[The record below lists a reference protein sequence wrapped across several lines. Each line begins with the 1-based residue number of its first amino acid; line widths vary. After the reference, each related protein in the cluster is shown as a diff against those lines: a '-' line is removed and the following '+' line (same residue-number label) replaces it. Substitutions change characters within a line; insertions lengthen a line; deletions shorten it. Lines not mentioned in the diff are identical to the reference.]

1 MLAWTLYF
9 IHGRIQLGTPSYRTF
24 ILGCRLDTY
33 LIFFLLRLFPSS
45 SSFLLS
51 SCRSALF
58 WHLPDIAI
66 IGCWKFTVPTIDTD
80 YKYSWWSSALPFQL
94 APRKKISTVLNAVHE
109 IEVNYHVSIL
119 ISSKWLFSTKLN
131 IGTFDVSN
139 LLWLQRFVQRW
150 QFCEEQVILPLF
162 STRRKKERQVSNNYS
177 NLVHHIID

>member
-1 MLAWTLYF
+1 MTVFVNFVTLLKFLIFYSCV
-9 IHGRIQLGTPSYRTF
+9 HPRGGHPSYYLTF
-24 ILGCRLDTY
+24 IFAVRSPQTHQ
-33 LIFFLLRLFPSS
+33 LLSPRSFPSS

-66 IGCWKFTVPTIDTD
+66 TGCRKFTVPTIDTD
-80 YKYSWWSSALPFQL
+80 YRYSRWSSALPFQL
-94 APRKKISTVLNAVHE
+94 VPRKKISTVLNAVHE
-109 IEVNYHVSIL
+109 MEVNYYVSIL

-162 STRRKKERQVSNNYS
+162 STRRKEITPILK
-177 NLVHHIID
+177 